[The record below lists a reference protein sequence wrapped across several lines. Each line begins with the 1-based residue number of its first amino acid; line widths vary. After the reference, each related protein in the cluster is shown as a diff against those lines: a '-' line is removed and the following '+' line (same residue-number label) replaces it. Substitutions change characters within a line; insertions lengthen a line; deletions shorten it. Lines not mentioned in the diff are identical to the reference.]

1 MYITFRLRRLCG
13 WLTGIVFLMS
23 GILKVMD
30 PVGTSLIIKEYLNF
44 LHLGFLSG
52 AAMPMAVALALLETL
67 TGVMLVSGVFR
78 RIAGIITF
86 ALISFFTIITAIL
99 VIFNPV
105 MDCGCFGEAI
115 HLTHWQSL
123 IKNLIILALC
133 CICFVPLR
141 HLGIPKKQKYVSA
154 TITTLSIL
162 AFAAYSIAYIPA
174 MDFTDFKA
182 GTTTAAGE
190 DAWQR
195 KVVEEEA
202 EDEENIEIIFVY
214 EKDSKKEEFTLENL
228 PDSTWTFVE
237 TKTVSL
243 KPVKTAPILSFRD
256 TLGTYCDHIAAV
268 GPTMTISVYEFD
280 KVKKEKWTQI
290 ANFLSHSKEADFTP
304 LLLVAQTQD
313 AVQKAYSSLDPETAQ
328 ILTEHTYY
336 SDYKTLITL
345 NRSNG
350 GATYIHDGTIIEKW
364 AFQTRPSEEGLKN
377 INLDDEV
384 ERLIRHR
391 SATSTKF
398 QGFMLYIFAILL
410 LL

>member
-13 WLTGIVFLMS
+13 WLTGIVFLLS
-23 GILKVMD
+23 GILKVID

-44 LHLGFLSG
+44 LHIGFLSG

-78 RIAGIITF
+78 RITGIITLS
-86 ALISFFTIITAIL
+86 LISFFTIITAIL

-133 CICFVPLR
+133 CINYVPLR
-141 HLGIPKKQKYVSA
+141 HLGKPKKIKYVSA
-154 TITTLSIL
+154 AITTLSIL

-202 EDEENIEIIFVY
+202 EDQENIEIIFVY
-214 EKDSKKEEFTLENL
+214 EKGSKMEEFTLDNL

-237 TKTVSL
+237 TKTISL
-243 KPVKTAPILSFRD
+243 NPVKAAPILSFRD
-256 TLGTYCDHIAAV
+256 TSETYCDQMAAA
-268 GPTMTISVYEFD
+268 GPAMVISVYDFD
-280 KVKKEKWTQI
+280 KVKQKKWNEI
-290 ANFLSHSKEADFTP
+290 ADFLSHSQNADFTP
-304 LLLVAQTQD
+304 LLLVAQTHEG
-313 AVQKAYSSLDPETAQ
+313 AQKLYSTLEPETAQ
-328 ILTEHTYY
+328 ILTEYTYY

-350 GATYIHDGTIIEKW
+350 GATYLHDGTIIEKW